1 VERTHQ
7 SACAPTTTSRPTP
20 SPEKHGPESG
30 VLECVAIVLLDQRLC
45 VAWGKR
51 GDDLPAVA
59 SVGEFVVGV
68 LDPDHRYPLASRPLE
83 RFVEAVMRSA
93 GSPNVP
99 RDVVLITPR

>member
-1 VERTHQ
+1 MRIADEGRVVALARAPCSVERTHQ
-7 SACAPTTTSRPTP
+7 SVCAPTTTSRPTP

-68 LDPDHRYPLASRPLE
+68 LDPDHRYPLASRP
-83 RFVEAVMRSA
+83 
-93 GSPNVP
+93 
-99 RDVVLITPR
+99 